1 MEKNKDLQTAFDNLV
16 KATKEFQNLL
26 DGEEVDIRID
36 GENVLEVY
44 IDRDSETNEPR
55 VHKWYCK
62 RILDKLNIK
71 Y

>member
-26 DGEEVDIRID
+26 SGEEVDISID
-36 GENVLEVY
+36 GENILEVY
-44 IDRDSETNEPR
+44 IDRDSETNEPCT
-55 VHKWYCK
+55 HTWYCK